1 MKAWKKILIGF
12 ILVCV
17 WLLLPVFPP
26 FCWLSYAM
34 QGVIVIIGAGLI
46 AMIIMRIQEE
56 GMSKKKAS
64 DIMFQTIKLGKE
76 AIKSLE
82 NSIKELKE
90 WDEFVQ
96 RYIDNKKKKEK

>member
-1 MKAWKKILIGF
+1 
-12 ILVCV
+12 
-17 WLLLPVFPP
+17 
-26 FCWLSYAM
+26 
-34 QGVIVIIGAGLI
+34 
-46 AMIIMRIQEE
+46 
-56 GMSKKKAS
+56 MSKKKAS